1 MDLQSNFSKR
11 VSDRNGFQLYVD
23 RAKNLIFTVTS
34 QLLHEDQQPLTTSCL
49 AIIIQYFQLTY
60 LMFNSKIQNIWK
72 NQPVSDAISYFLSCF
87 LLSPYTNSSNYS
99 SLIIL
104 LYLCIGIF
112 TLSTMLTFF
121 IGLGLNKKKQENNW
135 IKKGLKI
142 LINLFLSILYLP
154 IIDVFI
160 SIIDC
165 GFDENGVYVHNQF
178 QDQECWVDTHILHG
192 IVAIIFSI
200 LFYCYCVC
208 FSMLYFESKYIP
220 TDPNSKMS
228 GRPLIVLFTYEL
240 IQTTFQKLVDGND
253 NQYFQIILLL
263 GGSLIIFQKFHTELP
278 YNQKII
284 QKFWSITVTLNVWGT
299 LLLCCSM
306 FLEKVIFSG
315 IIYAFISGLPL
326 LILTV
331 FKMDK
336 LNFELLLI
344 NHSKVSDVQEIIN
357 QTNYLIKLLHFIKTD
372 SDAQIII
379 DGYLEIHRVTCV
391 REDCYLKI
399 KNQPNIRLTNSL
411 LRDSTLTERETDLI
425 FVLGQIYYNQIKR
438 FPESVTLRIRYSFL
452 LSDYMRQLQQAF
464 NELTQAE
471 QLSPSFDEEFII
483 LRKKFIIQEQLDSF
497 QNENFGKVDVA
508 SEISFQNNYRQ
519 LLQYIEQTTLSQM
532 EFWSILQE
540 DFPDLAKVYLIGQKI
555 NKLLNLIDQLWIK
568 IQKASSNISKAMRLY
583 GQFINDVLQDEDYGE
598 QLLKKSELYQQQIQ
612 QRKKQIIQFIGGDEI
627 GFEQQ
632 ATVIVSTS
640 IEKFA
645 LVITLNQSCCH
656 LIGYTKQEI
665 INRKINLFM
674 PNLFQKFH
682 DQYIE
687 RFLLTSDIKNINKDR
702 FIFLK
707 DKQNYILPCY
717 IVLRILHTID
727 ENVNLAAQFITVK
740 AFKPSCY
747 LIVDQEYI
755 IDSISATAIQLLGI
769 ENKYI
774 TNKKIRLDLLF
785 PEFIENLSIYMTKFG
800 GKIKYEQEN
809 FVNQFQLLNQNIVEK
824 EQEFICIV
832 REIINITTNEV
843 MGFYIKLEL
852 CEQGNQNS
860 KELLLPQK
868 QVQQNLQFKYIVN
881 QKLYLGE
888 FVDENN
894 SKLSQS
900 ILWDQVDQSS
910 LGSSNQI
917 NNETTHQESNR
928 RRTIRLSDHDKPI
941 INYAENI
948 RVLRL
953 FQNQI
958 QEIDDKD
965 NDISED
971 EEKESV
977 FQVQQD
983 LNPLNDQEQIENNI
997 FRSRKNLESII
1008 TSNVT
1013 PRVIVK
1019 VKWISNIIILIILTL
1034 SFIDYFIT
1042 INQTDEIFNTILLVK
1057 DGNFRN
1063 SELGIILSS
1072 IFNLQLLNRNVFNLT
1087 ADQAKIYELEQRS
1100 NINDSINYV
1109 NILNQEIVSKASS
1122 LTQSNYE
1129 FEFGLKNVQMQINI
1143 DGQFEYYD
1151 LNQAIQQILSKSLSI
1166 RDKKLNLINQQDSDV
1181 NFVIRNWLNGLQL
1194 YLKES
1199 SNNLIDNLIS
1209 KTMEKI
1215 SIFVVLLAVSISTIN
1230 IGLFLLIIALIS
1242 VSRSQSEIVSL
1253 FLDIPDKTIRYLY
1266 HKSENFLTNLQIGE
1280 DDDLMSENDENIDKE
1295 ENAQLQKTLKSKRTK
1310 KKYKNANK
1318 EYRYFIYII
1327 IFILILIQGYFI
1339 LTYFISGASIENIH
1353 TLSIEFNLTART
1365 EQFYRFV
1372 EICQRSLFY
1381 SRNMSILEKDSY
1393 DSVVENQ
1400 DELYSHNSYMQQ
1412 LHSLNIDL
1420 LQPNYVD
1427 AFNSLYIEDPCKIVI
1442 EQDQSID
1449 AQSCSLA
1456 MDSGFSQG
1464 LNVGVPRFFEN
1475 ARYLKTIYDQFYDN
1489 PKANFTLLA
1498 RGFATFRNITKD
1510 NDNSTNFILNLNNF
1524 LHGKENREIQHHYFK
1539 NAFRYLTNQF
1549 IEGLNNEL
1557 GNLKLQRLAIFIL
1570 FEVLLFVIYFL
1581 LWLPLALKMAKDIWS
1596 TRAMILMIPLKIILR
1611 IRSIKDYIRNQIQ
1624 EGDQDS

>member
-11 VSDRNGFQLYVD
+11 ISDRNGFHLYVE
-23 RAKNLIFTVTS
+23 RAKNLIFTVAS
-34 QLLHEDQQPLTTSCL
+34 QLLHEDQQPLMWNL
-49 AIIIQYFQLTY
+49 IAIIIQYFQLTY
-60 LMFNSKIQNIWK
+60 LLFNSKIQNIWK

-87 LLSPYTNSSNYS
+87 LLSPYTTLQNYS
-99 SLIIL
+99 LLIIL

-112 TLSTMLTFF
+112 TFSMMLTFF

-142 LINLFLSILYLP
+142 FINLFLSILYLP
-154 IIDVFI
+154 ILDIFI
-160 SIIDC
+160 TIIDC
-165 GFDENGVYVHNQF
+165 GYDKNGIYIHNQF
-178 QDQECWVDTHILHG
+178 QEQKCWTDTHILHG
-192 IVAIIFSI
+192 IVAILFAIIF
-200 LFYCYCVC
+200 YGYCVC
-208 FSMLYFESKYIP
+208 FALLYYESKYEP
-220 TDPNSKMS
+220 TNPNSKMS
-228 GRPLIVLFTYEL
+228 GRPLMMLFTYEL
-240 IQTTFQKLVDGND
+240 IQTVTQKLIDGKN
-253 NQYFQIILLL
+253 NQYFQIIFLL
-263 GGSLIIFQKFHTELP
+263 GGSLIIFQKFHTEQP
-278 YNQKII
+278 YNQKMI
-284 QKFWSITVTLNVWGT
+284 QKFWSISVTLNVWGT

-326 LILTV
+326 LIFTI
-331 FKMDK
+331 FRMEK
-336 LNFELLLI
+336 LNFDLLLI
-344 NHSKVSDVQEIIN
+344 NHSKVNDVQEIIN
-357 QTNYLIKLLHFIKTD
+357 QTNYLIKLLHFIKKD
-372 SDAQIII
+372 SDAQIIV

-438 FPESVTLRIRYSFL
+438 FPESTTLRIRYSFL

-471 QLSPSFDEEFII
+471 QMSPSFDEEFVV

-508 SEISFQNNYRQ
+508 SQISFQNNYRQ

-532 EFWSILQE
+532 EFWSVLQE
-540 DFPDLAKVYLIGQKI
+540 DFPDLAKVYQVGQKI
-555 NKLLNLIDQLWIK
+555 NKLLKLIDILWIK
-568 IQKASSNISKAMRLY
+568 IQKGTSNISKAMRLY
-583 GQFINDVLQDEDYGE
+583 GQFINDVLQDEDYGQ
-598 QLLKKSELYQQQIQ
+598 QLLKKSEQYQQQIQ
-612 QRKKQIIQFIGGDEI
+612 QRKKQIIQFIAGDEI

-674 PNLFQKFH
+674 PNLYQKFH

-727 ENVNLAAQFITVK
+727 ENVNLAAQFITIK
-740 AFKPSCY
+740 AFKPTCY
-747 LIVDQEYI
+747 LIIDQEYN
-755 IDSISATAIQLLGI
+755 IDSISATAIQLLGM
-769 ENKYI
+769 ENKQVI
-774 TNKKIRLDLLF
+774 NKKLRFDLLF
-785 PEFIENLSIYMTKFG
+785 PEFIENFLIYMSKFG
-800 GKIKYEQEN
+800 GKIKYEQDN
-809 FVNQFQLLNQNIVEK
+809 FQNQFQQINQIMIDK
-824 EQEFICIV
+824 QQEFLCVV
-832 REIINITTNEV
+832 REIVNITTNEV
-843 MGFYIKLEL
+843 MGYYIKLEL
-852 CEQGNQNS
+852 CEQVFQNS
-860 KELLLPQK
+860 KDLLQPQK
-868 QVQQNLQFKYIVN
+868 QIQQSLQFKYIVN

-900 ILWDQVDQSS
+900 ILWDQIEQSS
-910 LGSSNQI
+910 LSSSNQI
-917 NNETTHQESNR
+917 VNETTHQESHR
-928 RRTIRLSDHDKPI
+928 RRTIRLSVHDKPI
-941 INYAENI
+941 INYGENI

-965 NDISED
+965 NIISDD

-977 FQVQQD
+977 FQAQQD
-983 LNPLNDQEQIENNI
+983 LNPINDQEQIENNI
-997 FRSRKNLESII
+997 FRSRKNLENII
-1008 TSNVT
+1008 TSTAT
-1013 PRVIVK
+1013 PKVIKK

-1034 SFIDYFIT
+1034 SFIDYFIA
-1042 INQTDEIFNTILLVK
+1042 IDQTDQIFNTILLVK

-1087 ADQAKIYELEQRS
+1087 TDQALIYEQEQRKI
-1100 NINDSINYV
+1100 INDSINNI
-1109 NILNQEIVSKASS
+1109 NILNQEIISKSSS
-1122 LTQSNYE
+1122 LTSQNYD
-1129 FEFGLKNVQMQINI
+1129 FEFASKNVKIQLNDQ
-1143 DGQFEYYD
+1143 DQFEYYD
-1151 LNQAIQQILSKSLSI
+1151 LNQAIQQVLSKSLAI
-1166 RDKKLNLINQQDSDV
+1166 RDKKLNFISHMDSDV
-1181 NFVIRNWLNGLQL
+1181 NFVVRNWLNNLQ
-1194 YLKES
+1194 YSLKES
-1199 SNNLIDNLIS
+1199 LNNLIDNLIQ

-1215 SIFVVLLAVSISTIN
+1215 SIFVVLLVVSISTIS
-1230 IGLFLLIIALIS
+1230 IGLFLLIIALLS

-1318 EYRYFIYII
+1318 EYKYFIYII
-1327 IFILILIQGYFI
+1327 TFILIVIQGYFI
-1339 LTYFISGASIENIH
+1339 LTYFLSGATVQNIH
-1353 TLSIEFNLTART
+1353 TLSGEFNLTART
-1365 EQFYRFV
+1365 EQFYRFS

-1381 SRNMSILEKDSY
+1381 SRNMSILEKEPY
-1393 DSVVENQ
+1393 DVIVDNQ

-1420 LQPNYVD
+1420 LQQNFVD
-1427 AFNSLYIEDPCKIVI
+1427 SFNQLYIDDPCPIVI
-1442 EQDQSID
+1442 QQEQSINVE
-1449 AQSCSLA
+1449 SCSLA

-1475 ARYLKTIYDQFYDN
+1475 SRYLRTIYDQFYNN
-1489 PKANFTLLA
+1489 PKANFTALA
-1498 RGFATFRNITKD
+1498 RGYAIFRNITKD

-1524 LHGKENREIQHHYFK
+1524 LHAKENREIQHHYFK
-1539 NAFRYLTNQF
+1539 SVFRYLTNQF

-1570 FEVLLFVIYFL
+1570 FEALLFVIYFL
-1581 LWLPLALKMAKDIWS
+1581 LWLPLALKMTKDIWS

-1624 EGDQDS
+1624 EGDQDT